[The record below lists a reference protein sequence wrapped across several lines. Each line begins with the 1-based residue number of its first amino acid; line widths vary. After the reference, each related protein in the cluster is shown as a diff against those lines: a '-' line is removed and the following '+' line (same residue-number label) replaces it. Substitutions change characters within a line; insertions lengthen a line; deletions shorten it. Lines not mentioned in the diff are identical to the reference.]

1 MQLADFLGYAECP
14 PDLRQ
19 QLWALPPFPP
29 ATRHCLLSGPERS
42 GKTSLLF
49 HTALVAARQGKE
61 VLLLCRRCG
70 GSYHSSWPLGGSSL
84 VAPARHVAPAHLLAP
99 AAPQAEAGADAA
111 AAAGR
116 RRHLGRCLAAS
127 EHQVPVQRWAGLP
140 IHGSPCPRAT
150 ARVQP
155 DLAARA
161 LTTAATPRRHTSCCF
176 PPPPCLATGTDLL
189 RYVSLIHALPA
200 GPPDLLL
207 VDDLHALADLPAGDR
222 SRPRDM
228 ALCRILA
235 SLHEAAVR
243 RPRLPQRLPG
253 LLSLFAACT
262 QGGG

>member
-61 VLLLCRRCG
+61 VLLLCRRQKLEQMPPLLPG
-70 GSYHSSWPLGGSSL
+70 G
-84 VAPARHVAPAHLLAP
+84 VAIS
-99 AAPQAEAGADAA
+99 DAA
-111 AAAGR
+111 W
-116 RRHLGRCLAAS
+116 
-127 EHQVPVQRWAGLP
+127 QRVNIKYL
-140 IHGSPCPRAT
+140 S
-150 ARVQP
+150 
-155 DLAARA
+155 
-161 LTTAATPRRHTSCCF
+161 S
-176 PPPPCLATGTDLL
+176 GTDLL

-235 SLHEAAVR
+235 SLHEAANVASQLKGSPCQLIVTESSHVEG
-243 RPRLPQRLPG
+243 PRLLYILQRWLPLVLHIRPAGAAHALALLNPQPHIP
-253 LLSLFAACT
+253 CT
-262 QGGG
+262 CLAQLRFSVKHSALTLEGMQLGVCW